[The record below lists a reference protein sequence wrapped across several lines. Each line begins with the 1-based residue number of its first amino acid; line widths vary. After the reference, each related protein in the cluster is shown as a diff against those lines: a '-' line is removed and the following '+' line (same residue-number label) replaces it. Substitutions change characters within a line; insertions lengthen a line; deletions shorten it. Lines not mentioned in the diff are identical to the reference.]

1 MAEQM
6 FYAVEHGGL
15 MSYTQIS
22 NDILSHIADLQ
33 LTPYDVLV
41 YIVLKMHDYG
51 RGYAYPSIRTLSKIT
66 GLSLGTVEKSIRRL
80 QAVGLVSIKREG
92 NRNFYSFYQ
101 VPLNGKDKSSSTVPD
116 VTNILPQ
123 PQMENTTHLRCRDY
137 KGILYEV
144 EISEGEAILTQA
156 DKVSS
161 PDQRIFL
168 RVPLHKFLTSFME
181 IN

>member
-1 MAEQM
+1 MVEQM

-15 MSYTQIS
+15 MSFTQIS

-33 LTPYDVLV
+33 LTPYDVV
-41 YIVLKMHDYG
+41 IYIVLKMHDFQ
-51 RGYAYPSIRTLSKIT
+51 RGYAYPSIRTVCKIANLSI
-66 GLSLGTVEKSIRRL
+66 GTVEKSIRRL
-80 QAVGLVSIKREG
+80 QAVGLVSIKKEG
-92 NRNFYSFYQ
+92 NRNIYTFHEM
-101 VPLNGKDKSSSTVPD
+101 PLNSEEKSSSTVPD
-116 VTNILPQ
+116 VINILPQ

-144 EISEGEAILTQA
+144 EIGEGEAILTQA

-181 IN
+181 VN